1 MPREGTHRFLRFLN
15 LTCSQTKHAYDK
27 QGHYEERWPGRAD
40 VRTCAGGYA
49 KAVMDSVED
58 GVIAKGDAEDLLII
72 VSVFIH
78 WQAADK
84 PEELRLQ
91 LRSHKLQ

>member
-1 MPREGTHRFLRFLN
+1 MKNGDQALLMFRPL
-15 LTCSQTKHAYDK
+15 QA
-27 QGHYEERWPGRAD
+27 AI
-40 VRTCAGGYA
+40 A

-78 WQAADK
+78 WQAVDNRRYTITITR
-84 PEELRLQ
+84 PQSLQ
-91 LRSHKLQ
+91 